1 MRGEGLLE
9 DRLFSY
15 VRYNAELS
23 RRGLD
28 ELGLSDVVPENVHKL
43 DSVQYV
49 GDLRRVGRA
58 VAVDVTPEHFDGFLQ
73 AAP

>member
-1 MRGEGLLE
+1 MQGEGLLK

-23 RRGLD
+23 CRGLD
-28 ELGLSDVVPENVHKL
+28 EPGLSDVVPENVRKL
-43 DSVQYV
+43 DSVPHI

-58 VAVDVTPEHFDGFLQ
+58 VALDVTPEHLDAYLK